1 MSSLSSDRS
10 FCMTNSVHRHPVSEW
25 SVYEQRFFEGF
36 TCSLTFRKISLERM
50 SRFSGSLKGQEG
62 REAKEMSTD
71 TPSISMVIIGTKLN
85 FHSINTKK
93 RQGNCFQF
101 CNAAIVREKCV
112 ERREKI
118 LFIHFAWNDAQS
130 THIRFHTSI
139 QINIRRNRRYTQ
151 SKGSIGHNP
160 RICLVHCKL
169 IQFLN

>member
-1 MSSLSSDRS
+1 
-10 FCMTNSVHRHPVSEW
+10 
-25 SVYEQRFFEGF
+25 
-36 TCSLTFRKISLERM
+36 
-50 SRFSGSLKGQEG
+50 
-62 REAKEMSTD
+62 MSTD

-101 CNAAIVREKCV
+101 CNAAVVREKRV

-130 THIRFHTSI
+130 THIRFHASV

-151 SKGSIGHNP
+151 SKGSIGHNL

-169 IQFLN
+169 IQFLDQSNYNAYYSLYIYRFHPRSG